1 MPEAPSSSAPER
13 TTPITLGPATCAA
26 ERNRASTE
34 GRWPF
39 SRGPRLRVSRSASAS
54 SRCRSGTATVT
65 VPGASGAPSIAVC
78 TGSVLGR
85 FRTEASALRPP
96 AGMCSTT
103 STAAGR
109 SAGSPATRS
118 RSASTPPAEAPT
130 TTTSRCATGPSSPFP
145 GDNVRPA
152 ARHPNAGRHHG
163 GMDAE
168 DFRQIRDAVRD
179 LVREQV
185 VPREEQI
192 EDDDAIPDE
201 LRATAADMGLFGYAL
216 PEEYGGLGVTMS
228 EDVQL
233 AFEFGY
239 TTPAF
244 RSLFG
249 TNNGIAGQV
258 IARFGNEEQ
267 KKKYLP
273 RLAAGELIGSFA
285 LTEAEAG
292 SDPAGLRTTARR
304 DGDGWVIN
312 GSKRYITNAP
322 IADVFMVFARTDP
335 EQKGGRG
342 ISSFVVESATPGV
355 SVGPKDT
362 KMGQSGAWTAEVF
375 FDDVHVP
382 GEALIGE
389 EGRGYAKALTV
400 LSRGRLHIAA
410 LCVGMAQRVLDE
422 SVAYAASAKQGG
434 APIGRFQLVQAM
446 LADMH
451 AELLAGRALMVDV
464 AARYDTGE
472 DTSVGPSS
480 AKLFCTE
487 MVGRA
492 VDRAVQVHGGMG
504 YLRTTPVER
513 FYRDARLF
521 RLYEGTSEVQ
531 RVIVGG
537 ALLREAGMSRG

>member
-1 MPEAPSSSAPER
+1 
-13 TTPITLGPATCAA
+13 
-26 ERNRASTE
+26 
-34 GRWPF
+34 
-39 SRGPRLRVSRSASAS
+39 
-54 SRCRSGTATVT
+54 
-65 VPGASGAPSIAVC
+65 
-78 TGSVLGR
+78 
-85 FRTEASALRPP
+85 
-96 AGMCSTT
+96 
-103 STAAGR
+103 
-109 SAGSPATRS
+109 
-118 RSASTPPAEAPT
+118 
-130 TTTSRCATGPSSPFP
+130 
-145 GDNVRPA
+145 
-152 ARHPNAGRHHG
+152 
-163 GMDAE
+163 MDAE
-168 DFRQIRDAVRD
+168 DFRQIRDAVRQ
-179 LVREQV
+179 LVREEV
-185 VPREEQI
+185 VPLEERI
-192 EDDDAIPDE
+192 EDEDRIPDA
-201 LRATAADMGLFGYAL
+201 LRAQIAEMGLFGYAL

-228 EDVQL
+228 EDVEL
-233 AFEFGY
+233 AIEFGY

-249 TNNGIAGQV
+249 TNNGISGQV
-258 IARFGNEEQ
+258 IARFGDEAQ

-273 RLAAGELIGSFA
+273 GLSAGELIGSFA

-292 SDPAGLRTTARR
+292 SDPSALRTAARR

-322 IADVFMVFARTDP
+322 LADLFVVFARTNP
-335 EQKGGRG
+335 EEKGGRG
-342 ISSFVVESATPGV
+342 ISSFVVETSTPGV
-355 SVGPKDT
+355 TVGPKDK
-362 KMGQSGAWTAEVF
+362 KMGQAGAWTAGGY
-375 FDDVHVP
+375 FDDVRVP
-382 GEALIGE
+382 DEALIGE

-422 SVAYAASAKQGG
+422 SVAYAATAKQGG

-451 AELLAGRALMVDV
+451 SELLAARSMVRDV

-492 VDRAVQVHGGMG
+492 VDKAVQVHGGLG

-513 FYRDARLF
+513 FYRDARLY

-531 RVIVGG
+531 RVIIGG
-537 ALLREAGMSRG
+537 ALLREAGMPRG

>member
-1 MPEAPSSSAPER
+1 VDADDFRSVR
-13 TTPITLGPATCAA
+13 AA
-26 ERNRASTE
+26 VRELIR
-34 GRWPF
+34 
-39 SRGPRLRVSRSASAS
+39 
-54 SRCRSGTATVT
+54 
-65 VPGASGAPSIAVC
+65 
-78 TGSVLGR
+78 GSVL
-85 FRTEASALRPP
+85 
-96 AGMCSTT
+96 
-103 STAAGR
+103 
-109 SAGSPATRS
+109 
-118 RSASTPPAEAPT
+118 
-130 TTTSRCATGPSSPFP
+130 
-145 GDNVRPA
+145 
-152 ARHPNAGRHHG
+152 
-163 GMDAE
+163 
-168 DFRQIRDAVRD
+168 
-179 LVREQV
+179 
-185 VPREEQI
+185 PREEQI
-192 EDDDAIPDE
+192 EDDDAIPAE
-201 LRATAADMGLFGYAL
+201 LRAQAAEMGLFGYAL
-216 PEEYGGLGVTMS
+216 PEGHGGLGVTMS

-258 IARFGNEEQ
+258 IAKFGTEEQ
-267 KKKYLP
+267 QQKYLP
-273 RLAAGELIGSFA
+273 RMAAGELIGSFA

-292 SDPAGLRTTARR
+292 SDPAGLRTSARR

-312 GSKRYITNAP
+312 GGKRYITNAP
-322 IADVFMVFARTDP
+322 LADLFVVFARSDP
-335 EQKGGRG
+335 AQTGGRG
-342 ISSFVVESATPGV
+342 ISSFVVEATTPGV
-355 SVGPKDT
+355 SVGPHDK

-375 FDDVHVP
+375 FDDVRVGP
-382 GEALIGE
+382 DALIGE

-434 APIGRFQLVQAM
+434 APIGRFQLVQGM
-446 LADMH
+446 LADMY
-451 AELLAGRALMVDV
+451 AELLAGRSMVLDV

-492 VDRAVQVHGGMG
+492 VDRAVQVHGGLG
-504 YLRTTPVER
+504 YLRTTAVER

-531 RVIVGG
+531 RLIIGGGLLRAAGMRKDPPAPHPSHARGG
-537 ALLREAGMSRG
+537 ALQEGR

>member
-1 MPEAPSSSAPER
+1 MS
-13 TTPITLGPATCAA
+13 
-26 ERNRASTE
+26 
-34 GRWPF
+34 
-39 SRGPRLRVSRSASAS
+39 
-54 SRCRSGTATVT
+54 
-65 VPGASGAPSIAVC
+65 
-78 TGSVLGR
+78 
-85 FRTEASALRPP
+85 
-96 AGMCSTT
+96 
-103 STAAGR
+103 
-109 SAGSPATRS
+109 
-118 RSASTPPAEAPT
+118 
-130 TTTSRCATGPSSPFP
+130 
-145 GDNVRPA
+145 
-152 ARHPNAGRHHG
+152 

-168 DFRQIRDAVRD
+168 DFRQIRDAVRE

-185 VPREEQI
+185 VPLEERI
-192 EDDDAIPDE
+192 EEEDRIPEE
-201 LRATAADMGLFGYAL
+201 LRARAAEMGLFGYAL
-216 PEEYGGLGVTMS
+216 PEEHGGLGVSMS
-228 EDVQL
+228 EDVRL

-258 IARFGNEEQ
+258 LARFGSDEQ
-267 KKKYLP
+267 KKRYLP
-273 RLAAGELIGSFA
+273 RMAAGELIGSFA

-312 GSKRYITNAP
+312 GGKRYITNAP
-322 IADVFMVFARTDP
+322 LADLFVVFARSNP
-335 EQKGGRG
+335 EERGGRG
-342 ISSFVVESATPGV
+342 ISTFVVEAATPGV
-355 SVGPKDT
+355 TVGPKDT

-382 GEALIGE
+382 ADALIGE

-422 SVAYAASAKQGG
+422 SVAYATSAKQGG

-451 AELLAGRALMVDV
+451 AELLAGRSMVTDV
-464 AARYDTGE
+464 AARYDSGE
-472 DTSVGPSS
+472 DTSIGPSS
-480 AKLFCTE
+480 AKLFCSE
-487 MVGRA
+487 MVDRA
-492 VDRAVQVHGGMG
+492 VDRAVQVHGGLG
-504 YLRTTPVER
+504 YLRSTPVER

-531 RVIVGG
+531 RLIIGG
-537 ALLREAGMSRG
+537 GLLRDAGMARG

>member
-1 MPEAPSSSAPER
+1 VDADDFRAVR
-13 TTPITLGPATCAA
+13 AA
-26 ERNRASTE
+26 VRELIR
-34 GRWPF
+34 
-39 SRGPRLRVSRSASAS
+39 
-54 SRCRSGTATVT
+54 
-65 VPGASGAPSIAVC
+65 
-78 TGSVLGR
+78 GSVL
-85 FRTEASALRPP
+85 
-96 AGMCSTT
+96 
-103 STAAGR
+103 
-109 SAGSPATRS
+109 
-118 RSASTPPAEAPT
+118 
-130 TTTSRCATGPSSPFP
+130 
-145 GDNVRPA
+145 
-152 ARHPNAGRHHG
+152 
-163 GMDAE
+163 
-168 DFRQIRDAVRD
+168 
-179 LVREQV
+179 
-185 VPREEQI
+185 PREEQI
-192 EDDDAIPDE
+192 EDDDAIPAE
-201 LRATAADMGLFGYAL
+201 LRAQAAEMGLFGYAL
-216 PEEYGGLGVTMS
+216 PEEHGGLGVTMS

-258 IARFGNEEQ
+258 IAKFGTEEQ
-267 KKKYLP
+267 RKKYLP
-273 RLAAGELIGSFA
+273 RMAAGELIGSFA

-292 SDPAGLRTTARR
+292 SDPAGLRTTAKR

-312 GSKRYITNAP
+312 GGKRYITNAP
-322 IADVFMVFARTDP
+322 LADLFVVFARSDP
-335 EQKGGRG
+335 AQTGGRG
-342 ISSFVVESATPGV
+342 ISSFVVEATTPGV
-355 SVGPKDT
+355 TVGPRDK
-362 KMGQSGAWTAEVF
+362 KMGQAGAWTAEVF
-375 FDDVHVP
+375 FDDVRVP
-382 GEALIGE
+382 DEALIGE

-434 APIGRFQLVQAM
+434 APIGRFQLVQGM

-451 AELLAGRALMVDV
+451 AELLAGRSMVLDV

-492 VDRAVQVHGGMG
+492 VDRAVQVHGGLG
-504 YLRTTPVER
+504 YLRTTAVER

-531 RVIVGG
+531 RVIIGG
-537 ALLREAGMSRG
+537 ALLRAAGMSRG

>member
-1 MPEAPSSSAPER
+1 
-13 TTPITLGPATCAA
+13 
-26 ERNRASTE
+26 
-34 GRWPF
+34 
-39 SRGPRLRVSRSASAS
+39 V
-54 SRCRSGTATVT
+54 
-65 VPGASGAPSIAVC
+65 
-78 TGSVLGR
+78 
-85 FRTEASALRPP
+85 
-96 AGMCSTT
+96 
-103 STAAGR
+103 
-109 SAGSPATRS
+109 
-118 RSASTPPAEAPT
+118 
-130 TTTSRCATGPSSPFP
+130 
-145 GDNVRPA
+145 
-152 ARHPNAGRHHG
+152 
-163 GMDAE
+163 DAE
-168 DFRQIRDAVRD
+168 DFRQVRDAVRR
-179 LVREQV
+179 LVRESV

-192 EDDDAIPDE
+192 EDEDRIPEE
-201 LRATAADMGLFGYAL
+201 LRAQAAEMGLFGYAL
-216 PEEYGGLGVTMS
+216 PEEHGGLGVTMS

-258 IARFGNEEQ
+258 IARFGSDEQ
-267 KKKYLP
+267 KRHYLP
-273 RLAAGELIGSFA
+273 GMAEGSLIGSFA

-304 DGDGWVIN
+304 DGDGWVID
-312 GSKRYITNAP
+312 GGKRYITNAP
-322 IADVFMVFARTDP
+322 LADLFVVFARTDP
-335 EQKGGRG
+335 AQQGGRG
-342 ISSFVVESATPGV
+342 ISSFVVETATPGV
-355 SVGPKDT
+355 TVGPKDK
-362 KMGQSGAWTAEVF
+362 KMGQAGAWTAEVW
-375 FDDVHVP
+375 FDDLHVP
-382 GEALIGE
+382 ADALIGE

-422 SVAYAASAKQGG
+422 SVAYAATAKQGG

-451 AELLAGRALMVDV
+451 TELLAARSMVRDV
-464 AARYDTGE
+464 AERYDRGE

-531 RVIVGG
+531 RLIIGG
-537 ALLREAGMSRG
+537 ALLRDAGMVRG

>member
-1 MPEAPSSSAPER
+1 MRRPDD
-13 TTPITLGPATCAA
+13 PA
-26 ERNRASTE
+26 E
-34 GRWPF
+34 P
-39 SRGPRLRVSRSASAS
+39 
-54 SRCRSGTATVT
+54 
-65 VPGASGAPSIAVC
+65 SGAVPV
-78 TGSVLGR
+78 TMR
-85 FRTEASALRPP
+85 
-96 AGMCSTT
+96 
-103 STAAGR
+103 
-109 SAGSPATRS
+109 
-118 RSASTPPAEAPT
+118 
-130 TTTSRCATGPSSPFP
+130 
-145 GDNVRPA
+145 
-152 ARHPNAGRHHG
+152 

-168 DFRQIRDAVRD
+168 DFRQIRDAVRRF
-179 LVREQV
+179 VREDV

-192 EDDDAIPDE
+192 EDDDRVPDD
-201 LRATAADMGLFGYAL
+201 LRATAAGMGLFGYAL

-258 IARFGNEEQ
+258 IARVGNGGQ
-267 KKKYLP
+267 KKASLP
-273 RLAAGELIGSFA
+273 GRAAGELIGSFA
-285 LTEAEAG
+285 LPGAG
-292 SDPAGLRTTARR
+292 GGPAPAGLRPTARR
-304 DGDGWVIN
+304 DGEGWAVN

-322 IADVFMVFARTDP
+322 IADVFMVFARPDP
-335 EQKGGRG
+335 AEKGGRG
-342 ISSFVVESATPGV
+342 ISSFVVEASTPGV
-355 SVGPKDT
+355 TVGPKDK
-362 KMGQSGAWTAEVF
+362 KMGQAGAWTAEVF
-375 FDDVHVP
+375 FDDVRVAD
-382 GEALIGE
+382 GALIGE

-422 SVAYAASAKQGG
+422 SVAYAATARQGG

-451 AELLAGRALMVDV
+451 AELLAGRSLVLDV
-464 AARYDTGE
+464 AARYDSGE

-492 VDRAVQVHGGMG
+492 VDRAVQVHGGLG

-531 RVIVGG
+531 RVIIGS
-537 ALLREAGMSRG
+537 ALLREAGMARG

>member
-1 MPEAPSSSAPER
+1 MRSFECVKFGDPTRPH
-13 TTPITLGPATCAA
+13 
-26 ERNRASTE
+26 RA
-34 GRWPF
+34 R
-39 SRGPRLRVSRSASAS
+39 R
-54 SRCRSGTATVT
+54 
-65 VPGASGAPSIAVC
+65 
-78 TGSVLGR
+78 
-85 FRTEASALRPP
+85 
-96 AGMCSTT
+96 
-103 STAAGR
+103 
-109 SAGSPATRS
+109 
-118 RSASTPPAEAPT
+118 
-130 TTTSRCATGPSSPFP
+130 
-145 GDNVRPA
+145 
-152 ARHPNAGRHHG
+152 RHHARV
-163 GMDAE
+163 DAD
-168 DFRQIRDAVRD
+168 DFRQIRDAVRQ
-179 LVREQV
+179 LVRGSV

-192 EDDDAIPDE
+192 EDEDRIPDD
-201 LRATAADMGLFGYAL
+201 LRAQAAEMGLFGYAL
-216 PEEYGGLGVTMS
+216 PEEHGGLGVTMS

-258 IARFGNEEQ
+258 IAKFGSEAQ
-267 KKKYLP
+267 KQRYLP
-273 RLAAGELIGSFA
+273 GMAEGALIGSFA

-304 DGDGWVIN
+304 DGDEWVID
-312 GSKRYITNAP
+312 GDKRYITNAP
-322 IADVFMVFARTDP
+322 LADLFVVFARTDP
-335 EQKGGRG
+335 AEKGGRG
-342 ISSFVVESATPGV
+342 ISSFVVESKAPGV
-355 SVGPKDT
+355 TVGPKDK
-362 KMGQSGAWTAEVF
+362 KMGQAGAWTAEVW
-375 FDDVHVP
+375 FDDVRVP
-382 GEALIGE
+382 ADALIGE

-422 SVAYAASAKQGG
+422 SVAYAATAKQGG
-434 APIGRFQLVQAM
+434 APIGRFQLVQGM

-451 AELLAGRALMVDV
+451 AELLAGRSMVRDV

-492 VDRAVQVHGGMG
+492 VDRAVQVHGGMA

-513 FYRDARLF
+513 FYRDARLY

-531 RVIVGG
+531 R
-537 ALLREAGMSRG
+537 AAGRRRQAPWLTR

>member
-1 MPEAPSSSAPER
+1 MS
-13 TTPITLGPATCAA
+13 
-26 ERNRASTE
+26 
-34 GRWPF
+34 
-39 SRGPRLRVSRSASAS
+39 
-54 SRCRSGTATVT
+54 
-65 VPGASGAPSIAVC
+65 
-78 TGSVLGR
+78 
-85 FRTEASALRPP
+85 
-96 AGMCSTT
+96 
-103 STAAGR
+103 
-109 SAGSPATRS
+109 
-118 RSASTPPAEAPT
+118 
-130 TTTSRCATGPSSPFP
+130 
-145 GDNVRPA
+145 
-152 ARHPNAGRHHG
+152 

-168 DFRQIRDAVRD
+168 DFRQIRDAVRR
-179 LVREQV
+179 LVREQG

-192 EDDDAIPDE
+192 EDDDRVPDD
-201 LRATAADMGLFGYAL
+201 LRARAAGRGLFGYAL
-216 PEEYGGLGVTMS
+216 PEEHGGLGVTMS
-228 EDVQL
+228 EDVRL

-267 KKKYLP
+267 KKAYLP
-273 RLAAGELIGSFA
+273 RLASGELIGSFA

-292 SDPAGLRTTARR
+292 SDPAGLRTSARR

-335 EQKGGRG
+335 EEKGGRG
-342 ISSFVVESATPGV
+342 ISSFAVDATTSGV
-355 SVGPKDT
+355 TVGPKDK

-375 FDDVHVP
+375 FDDVRVP
-382 GEALIGE
+382 AEALIGE
-389 EGRGYAKALTV
+389 EGRGYSKALTV

-422 SVAYAASAKQGG
+422 SVAYAATAKQGG

-446 LADMH
+446 IADMH
-451 AELLAGRALMVDV
+451 AELLAGRSMVREV
-464 AARYDTGE
+464 AARYDSGE

-487 MVGRA
+487 MLGRSTHS
-492 VDRAVQVHGGMG
+492 AVQIHGGMG

-513 FYRDARLF
+513 FYRDARQF

-537 ALLREAGMSRG
+537 ALLREAGMARG

>member
-1 MPEAPSSSAPER
+1 M
-13 TTPITLGPATCAA
+13 
-26 ERNRASTE
+26 
-34 GRWPF
+34 
-39 SRGPRLRVSRSASAS
+39 
-54 SRCRSGTATVT
+54 
-65 VPGASGAPSIAVC
+65 VP
-78 TGSVLGR
+78 
-85 FRTEASALRPP
+85 
-96 AGMCSTT
+96 
-103 STAAGR
+103 
-109 SAGSPATRS
+109 
-118 RSASTPPAEAPT
+118 
-130 TTTSRCATGPSSPFP
+130 
-145 GDNVRPA
+145 
-152 ARHPNAGRHHG
+152 
-163 GMDAE
+163 MDAE
-168 DFRQIRDAVRD
+168 DFRQIRDAVRQ
-179 LVREQV
+179 LVREEV
-185 VPREEQI
+185 VPLEEQI
-192 EDDDAIPDE
+192 EDEDRIPDQ
-201 LRATAADMGLFGYAL
+201 LRAQIAEMGLFGYAL

-228 EDVQL
+228 EDVEL
-233 AFEFGY
+233 AIEFGY

-249 TNNGIAGQV
+249 TNNGISGQV
-258 IARFGNEEQ
+258 IARFGDETQ

-273 RLAAGELIGSFA
+273 GLSAGELIGSFA

-292 SDPAGLRTTARR
+292 SDPSALRTSARR
-304 DGDGWVIN
+304 DGDSWVIN

-322 IADVFMVFARTDP
+322 LADLFVVFARTNP
-335 EQKGGRG
+335 EEKGGRG
-342 ISSFVVESATPGV
+342 ISSFVVETSTPGV
-355 SVGPKDT
+355 TVGPKDK

-382 GEALIGE
+382 AEALIGE

-422 SVAYAASAKQGG
+422 SVAYAATAKQGG

-451 AELLAGRALMVDV
+451 AELLAARSMVRDV
-464 AARYDTGE
+464 AARYDSGE

-492 VDRAVQVHGGMG
+492 VDKAVQVHGGLG

-513 FYRDARLF
+513 FYRDARLY

-531 RVIVGG
+531 RVIIGG
-537 ALLREAGMSRG
+537 ALLREAGMPRG